1 MRLDINVLW
10 FEDAFAELAAGVARL
25 KRHLKQQG
33 YGLEIKDYGDTS
45 SIDELATRQKLGHE
59 FDLIVVDYNLLNGA
73 LGTDVAVEVREL
85 FRFTRI
91 VFYSGQFDRKGLMG
105 LMADK
110 GVEGVFCEERGSIVD
125 RLQEIMDTIVA
136 DNNRLAGM
144 RGLAAEVVGKCD
156 DHLRNA
162 LKHIAQLDHDKAYKK
177 LMEKAKS
184 SGQDALSK
192 LDKCK
197 TFDELLACRGVTSM
211 HLYMATKSLSKGL
224 VGPEFL
230 ECLALYEV
238 EALGIRNSLSH
249 AVQELYENGSW
260 KLGGESGL
268 SMADFPTL
276 RTNFRKHLV
285 NCEAVAGI
293 VSAHVAKEA
302 K

>member
-10 FEDAFAELAAGVARL
+10 FEDAFAELDAGVARL
-25 KRHLKQQG
+25 SRHLRQHG
-33 YGLEIKDYGDTS
+33 YGLEIRGYGDTS
-45 SIDELATRQKLGHE
+45 SMEELAARQKQGHE

-85 FRFTRI
+85 FPFTRI
-91 VFYSGQFDRKGLMG
+91 VFYSGQSDRKGLMG
-105 LMADK
+105 LMAEK
-110 GVEGVFCEERGSIVD
+110 GVEGVFCEARGNIID
-125 RLQEIMDTIVA
+125 RLQEIMDAIVA

-144 RGLAAEVVGKCD
+144 RGLAAEVVGRCG

-197 TFDELLACRGVTSM
+197 TFDELLACRAVTSM

-249 AVQELYENGSW
+249 AVQEFYEDGSW
-260 KLGGESGL
+260 KLGGDPDLTIAAFPGL
-268 SMADFPTL
+268 RA
-276 RTNFRKHLV
+276 NFRKHLK
-285 NCEAVAGI
+285 NCEVVA
-293 VSAHVAKEA
+293 SAIATHVAKET